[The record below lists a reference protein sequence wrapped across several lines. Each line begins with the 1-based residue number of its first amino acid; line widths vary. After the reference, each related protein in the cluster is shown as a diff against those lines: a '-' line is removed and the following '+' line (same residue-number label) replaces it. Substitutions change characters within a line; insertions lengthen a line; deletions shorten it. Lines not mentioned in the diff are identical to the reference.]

1 MAKEILGHITC
12 PHCGNDKATVH
23 KQAKGSRALYYRC
36 YPEDS
41 DPCGTVQ
48 IILKGGQK
56 FINENMR
63 PLNKVEQKIAAD
75 DMAENAKVEQKK
87 AAEKVANK
95 VTDTKKKSG
104 VFNMFLEDSMA

>member
-23 KQAKGSRALYYRC
+23 RQAKGSRALYYRC
-36 YPEDS
+36 YPENS

-63 PLNKVEQKIAAD
+63 PLNEVEQNIAAQE
-75 DMAENAKVEQKK
+75 AGEIAKVEQKV

-95 VTDTKKKSG
+95 VTEPKKKAG
-104 VFNMFLEDSMA
+104 VFNMFLEDSIA